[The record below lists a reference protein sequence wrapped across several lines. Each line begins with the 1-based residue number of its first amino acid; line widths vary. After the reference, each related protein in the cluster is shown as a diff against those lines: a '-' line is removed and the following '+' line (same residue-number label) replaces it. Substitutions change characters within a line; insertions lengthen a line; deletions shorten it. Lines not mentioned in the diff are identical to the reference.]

1 LNSKMTGLIRGAI
14 IIVIATI
21 VGGIQI
27 LHIYNIYGA
36 VHVNKWIFYGVVAI
50 VGIIGIIQVAYSALK
65 EKPKRVGPIANT

>member
-1 LNSKMTGLIRGAI
+1 MMGLIRGAI
-14 IIVIATI
+14 IIVIALI

-36 VHVNKWIFYGVVAI
+36 IHANKWIFYGVVAI

-65 EKPKRVGPIANT
+65 KEKPKRVGPIANM